1 MCPTRRY
8 PNKQNPGAGSSGRE
22 GSNSP
27 SANRYPGRDP
37 RTAGSANRP
46 NVVGSGNYPT
56 ATSRGLR
63 SSDQIDRI
71 RNRAAQEREAK
82 RAAESGEAQTSQ
94 PFQQVAPGNNPGHV
108 SQPFRQVAPSNT
120 HKQPA
125 AAGNAS
131 GALPSSTR
139 KNPRRTDTGNSQ
151 GMGNGRPRPRQRQ
164 ASMQPD
170 RRRPGGRPAP
180 AQQNGKMKANS
191 RRNAMGTGSIGA
203 PNLYTG
209 NQPGNGRRK
218 RKGSRISPLK
228 LKVAAVIVVVLLVAG
243 GIDSLINGDRI
254 YAGVQI
260 GDVSVAGMTKEEAS
274 SAVSAQYAERV
285 SSNVDTFFATQNDLE
300 NPKETDTDSN
310 IEQQIS
316 YEQSL
321 SDRTQWTVTGNEV
334 DAELNIVPLVDE
346 AFEVG
351 RSNLGPVGRVLST
364 LFGYSIDPA
373 CSFNDS
379 LLDTLRDQMTAA
391 VGTKRVNYDIKVED
405 GIASVTDG
413 NEGDEVTRK
422 WLTDHLNAALLS
434 SDQNSKDVLE
444 TEHLTLQVREADA
457 QKVADTVNKSI
468 SAGAVFKYEDQS
480 WTASKTDLGS
490 WVKTSVVQDGGGWKL
505 QPSFDAD
512 SAKPQILSSL
522 HSNVQDEGLT
532 VTFDKDANGTITVST
547 TAQGSVPLASE
558 AVNQMNETFFANQER
573 TEAQTVEVQSASIP
587 STLSLDDAYAFGLIG
602 EISSFTTQ
610 YSSGASERI
619 NNIHTA
625 ASLLNNSI
633 CKAGEKW
640 SFNDIAGEA
649 TEDKGY
655 QSAHA
660 IVGGSYTDAVGGGIC
675 QVATTVFNSVYTAG
689 YPVPRRY
696 NHTLYI
702 ESYPKGRDAAIAY
715 PDKDLVWQNDTSSD
729 VLLVMSY
736 TSTSVTCT
744 LVGVSPQYQVS
755 TDYGEWQ
762 AGQSYSTTY
771 KTDNTLAS
779 GKEYVE
785 STGVNGSSITIV
797 RTVKDKSGN
806 VLHKDEF
813 TSNYSP
819 KNKVIVKGTA

>member
-1 MCPTRRY
+1 MCAERKY
-8 PNKQNPGAGSSGRE
+8 PSSQNRFRSS
-22 GSNSP
+22 SSP
-27 SANRYPGRDP
+27 ESDTLSTPNRYSAGNP
-37 RTAGSANRP
+37 RTSGGPSRP
-46 NVVGSGNYPT
+46 NVVGSGEFPSV
-56 ATSRGLR
+56 ASRGLR

-82 RAAESGEAQTSQ
+82 HAVDSAEAQ
-94 PFQQVAPGNNPGHV
+94 A
-108 SQPFRQVAPSNT
+108 SQPFRQVAQNNNT
-120 HKQPA
+120 AQGSRHPRKVV
-125 AAGNAS
+125 AGNPQGQAPLAGS
-131 GALPSSTR
+131 VSDAPYSD
-139 KNPRRTDTGNSQ
+139 RRRDSQSAYANSVS
-151 GMGNGRPRPRQRQ
+151 GNGHPRPRR
-164 ASMQPD
+164 ASAQ
-170 RRRPGGRPAP
+170 PGGRRPASRSLPTQPRGKAQANFRRIPTSVGFAGSP
-180 AQQNGKMKANS
+180 AVKSGN
-191 RRNAMGTGSIGA
+191 RI
-203 PNLYTG
+203 PNPRPTS
-209 NQPGNGRRK
+209 NR
-218 RKGSRISPLK
+218 SRISSLK
-228 LKVAAVIVVVLLVAG
+228 TKICAAVVAVLLVAG
-243 GIDSLINGDRI
+243 GIDSLINADRI

-285 SSNVDTFFATQNDLE
+285 SSNVDTFFATQHDLE

-321 SDRTQWTVTGNEV
+321 SDRTQWTVTGKEV
-334 DAELNIVPLVDE
+334 DAELNIGPLVDE

-364 LFGYSIDPA
+364 LFGYSVDPE

-379 LLDTLRDQMTAA
+379 SLDSLCDQMTAA
-391 VGTKRVNYDIKVED
+391 VGTKRVNYDIKVEN
-405 GIASVTDG
+405 GVASVTDG
-413 NEGDEVTRK
+413 NEGDEVTRE
-422 WLTDHLNAALLS
+422 WLVNRLNAAFLS
-434 SDQNSKDVLE
+434 SEGSSKEVLE

-457 QKVADTVNKSI
+457 QKVADTVNRSI
-468 SAGAVFKYEDQS
+468 SAGVVFSYEGQT
-480 WTASKTDLGS
+480 WTASRTDLGS
-490 WVKTSVVQDGGGWKL
+490 WINTSVVQEGSGWKL
-505 QPSFDAD
+505 QPSFNAD

-522 HSNVQDEGLT
+522 HSNVQDDGLT
-532 VTFDKDANGTITVST
+532 VSFDKGSDGTISVST

-558 AVNQMNETFFANQER
+558 AVNQMNETFFSVQER
-573 TEAQTVEVQSASIP
+573 TEAPTVEVQSASIP
-587 STLSLDDAYAFGLIG
+587 STLSLEDAYSFGLIG

-610 YSSGASERI
+610 YSSGAEARV

-625 ASLLNNSI
+625 ADLLNNSI

-640 SFNDIAGEA
+640 SFNEIAGEA

-655 QSAHA
+655 QNAHA
-660 IVGGSYTDAVGGGIC
+660 IVSGSYSDAIGGGIC
-675 QVATTVFNSVYTAG
+675 QVATTVFNSVYLAG
-689 YPVPRRY
+689 YPVPKRY

-715 PDKDLVWQNDTSSD
+715 PDMDLVWQNDTSSD

-755 TDYGEWQ
+755 TEYGEWQ

-771 KTDNTLAS
+771 KTDDTLAS

-785 STGVNGSSITIV
+785 STGVDGSSITIV
-797 RTVKDKSGN
+797 RTVKDRSGN
-806 VLHKDEF
+806 VLHTDEF

>member
-1 MCPTRRY
+1 MCPSRKYPNSQNRY
-8 PNKQNPGAGSSGRE
+8 PTSSARE
-22 GSNSP
+22 GGTSSSP
-27 SANRYPGRDP
+27 NRYPGSDP
-37 RTAGSANRP
+37 RTSNGASRP
-46 NVVGSGNYPT
+46 NVVGSGEFPSV
-56 ATSRGLR
+56 TSRGLR

-71 RNRAAQEREAK
+71 RSRAAQEREAK
-82 RAAESGEAQTSQ
+82 QALESGQPQASQ
-94 PFQQVAPGNNPGHV
+94 PL
-108 SQPFRQVAPSNT
+108 RQVRNNSNSAQPSYQSRKASPNST
-120 HKQPA
+120 RRQSSIDGGVYGTRSFDRRRNARPSDA
-125 AAGNAS
+125 DNAS
-131 GALPSSTR
+131 G
-139 KNPRRTDTGNSQ
+139 KG
-151 GMGNGRPRPRQRQ
+151 RPRQRQ
-164 ASMQPD
+164 TTAKSGA
-170 RRRPGGRPAP
+170 RRPAVSSVPAQAQRKRPANP
-180 AQQNGKMKANS
+180 RRGSNTVNFAGSSAIHSGNKAV
-191 RRNAMGTGSIGA
+191 
-203 PNLYTG
+203 
-209 NQPGNGRRK
+209 NGRSK
-218 RKGSRISPLK
+218 RKGSRISSLK
-228 LKVAAVIVVVLLVAG
+228 LKVGFAIIAVLLVAG

-274 SAVSAQYAERV
+274 SAVSAQYSERV
-285 SSNVDTFFATQNDLE
+285 SSNVDTFFATQHDLE

-364 LFGYSIDPA
+364 LFGYSISPE
-373 CSFNDS
+373 CNFNDS
-379 LLDTLRDQMTAA
+379 SLDSLRDQMTAA
-391 VGTKRVNYDIKVED
+391 VGTKRVNYDIKVEN
-405 GIASVTDG
+405 GVASVTDG
-413 NEGDEVTRK
+413 NEGDEVTRE
-422 WLTDHLNAALLS
+422 WLIEHLNDAFLS
-434 SDQNSKDVLE
+434 SEKNSKDVLE
-444 TEHLTLQVREADA
+444 TEHLALQIREADA
-457 QKVADTVNKSI
+457 QKVADTVNRSI
-468 SAGAVFKYEDQS
+468 SAGVTFSYEGQT
-480 WTASKTDLGS
+480 WTASRTDLGG
-490 WVKTSVVQDGGGWKL
+490 WIKTAVVQDGAGWKL
-505 QPSFDAD
+505 QPSFNAD

-532 VTFDKDANGTITVST
+532 VSFNKGSDGTVSVST

-558 AVNQMNETFFANQER
+558 AINQMNETFFTGQER
-573 TEAQTVEVQSASIP
+573 TEAPTVEVQSASIP
-587 STLSLDDAYAFGLIG
+587 STLSLDDAYSFGLIG

-610 YSSGASERI
+610 YSSGAEARV

-625 ASLLNNSI
+625 ADLLNNSI

-655 QSAHA
+655 QNAHA
-660 IVGGSYTDAVGGGIC
+660 IVSGSYSDAIGGGIC
-675 QVATTVFNSVYTAG
+675 QVATTVFNSVYLAG
-689 YPVPRRY
+689 YPVPKRY

-715 PDKDLVWQNDTSSD
+715 PDMDLVWQNDTSSD

-755 TDYGEWQ
+755 TEYGEWQ
-762 AGQSYSTTY
+762 AGQTYSTTY
-771 KTDNTLAS
+771 KTDDTLAS

-785 STGVNGSSITIV
+785 STGVDGSSITIV
-797 RTVKDKSGN
+797 RTVKDRSGN
-806 VLHKDEF
+806 VLHTDEF